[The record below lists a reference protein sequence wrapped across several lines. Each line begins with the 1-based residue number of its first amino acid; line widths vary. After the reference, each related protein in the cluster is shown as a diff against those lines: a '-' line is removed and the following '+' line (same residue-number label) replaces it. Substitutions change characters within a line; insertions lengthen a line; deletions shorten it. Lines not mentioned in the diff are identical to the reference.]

1 MSDRLRYSPQAQLDL
16 DEIFDYFADELGN
29 PEKGESVVSGI
40 LAAARKIPGRATR
53 FPPVGPLPFAT
64 DEYRFSQVGS
74 YGIFFRAEDE
84 VVFVDRVL
92 NNRRDYTSL
101 QSLQNSSDMWTGRDT
116 ADFGRLN

>member
-53 FPPVGPLPFAT
+53 FPPVGPLPFTT
-64 DEYRFSQVGS
+64 DDYRFLQVGS
-74 YGIFFRAEDE
+74 YVIFFRETGEE
-84 VVFVDRVL
+84 VYVDRVL
-92 NNRRDYTSL
+92 SNKRDFASL
-101 QSLQNSSDMWTGRDT
+101 LGHS
-116 ADFGRLN
+116 